1 MGEAIVNKLFFRK
14 LMGGKMG
21 KKTGVV
27 SIIKSDYPGTGFG
40 FIMGDDGISYY
51 FSNKS
56 LPEGNVYIDDFSKG
70 DEVAFEA
77 GDKLDEK
84 GRGTAY
90 SVERMSN
97 TLDSKYKQSESKS
110 YVNDKQNTRNELL
123 TLVISRFG
131 EFYYENNML
140 GDTSAID
147 EDLLLFG
154 DRGKIADSIVNRCE
168 QGKNSGIFGLRRSG
182 KTSVLKA
189 VCRRLERAGI
199 KYVFIQ
205 SRSLLE
211 HIDGVFNMSNVK
223 NTDEH
228 QRWCKDS
235 QRWCKD
241 SQGIATELLRHAE
254 DSLKAEGIN
263 KIALFVFNRNE
274 AGNAFWE
281 KQMVRIDT

>member
-90 SVERMSN
+90 SVERISN
-97 TLDSKYKQSESKS
+97 TLD
-110 YVNDKQNTRNELL
+110 R
-123 TLVISRFG
+123 
-131 EFYYENNML
+131 
-140 GDTSAID
+140 
-147 EDLLLFG
+147 
-154 DRGKIADSIVNRCE
+154 
-168 QGKNSGIFGLRRSG
+168 
-182 KTSVLKA
+182 
-189 VCRRLERAGI
+189 
-199 KYVFIQ
+199 
-205 SRSLLE
+205 
-211 HIDGVFNMSNVK
+211 
-223 NTDEH
+223 TD
-228 QRWCKDS
+228 
-235 QRWCKD
+235 
-241 SQGIATELLRHAE
+241 IM
-254 DSLKAEGIN
+254 N
-263 KIALFVFNRNE
+263 
-274 AGNAFWE
+274 
-281 KQMVRIDT
+281 